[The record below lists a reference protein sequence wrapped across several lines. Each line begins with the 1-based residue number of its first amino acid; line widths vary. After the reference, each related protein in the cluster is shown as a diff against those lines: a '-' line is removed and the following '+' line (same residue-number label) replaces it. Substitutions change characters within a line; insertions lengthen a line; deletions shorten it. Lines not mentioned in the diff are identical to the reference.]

1 MNTIT
6 VSELKSLMDNNED
19 FQLIDVR
26 EEYEYENANINA
38 LHIPLGEIPTRQ
50 EEILKDKKVIVHCR
64 SGVRSA
70 NAIAFLEQNFG
81 YNNLYNLEGGI
92 LAWAREI
99 DSTLEVQ

>member
-1 MNTIT
+1 MKSIT
-6 VSELKSLMDNNED
+6 VQELKQLIDSNES

-26 EEYEYENANINA
+26 EESEYENANINA
-38 LHIPLGEIPTRQ
+38 LLIPLGELTERH

-70 NAIAFLEQNFG
+70 NAIAFLEQSYG
-81 YNNLYNLEGGI
+81 YTNLYNLDGGI

-99 DSTLEVQ
+99 DATLEVQ